1 MDDNENYT
9 NVQWTTPISELIR
22 DDFVLPDDYS
32 TNHLTLQDAL
42 SHRTGMPRHDLSYG
56 QEGSTTRDIVRS
68 IRYLPLTKPLRTTF
82 QYCNIMVATMGY
94 VIEQLTGQWLGDVF
108 SKRIWEPL
116 NMTSTFLSLD
126 AALESKKLLATAYH
140 WSDASELYQVVS
152 YMNET
157 TGEGAGMIISN
168 VLDYSKWVRMMITR
182 ALPISPA
189 GHEALVTP
197 QIIVGKDVMGIIG
210 TSLYG
215 QGWMLQ
221 SYRGVDVVFHGGSV
235 TGVS

>member
-94 VIEQLTGQWLGDVF
+94 VIEQLTGQRLVDVF

-116 NMTSTFLSLD
+116 NMTSTFLSLS
-126 AALESKKLLATAYH
+126 ATLESKKPLATAYH
-140 WSDASELYQVVS
+140 WSDASGLYQVVS

-157 TGEGAGMIISN
+157 AGEGAGMIISN
-168 VLDYSKWVRMMITR
+168 MLDYSKWVRMMMTR
-182 ALPISPA
+182 APPISPA

-197 QIIVGKDVMGIIG
+197 QMIMGKDVMGVIG
-210 TSLYG
+210 TSFYG

-235 TGVS
+235 DGVS